1 MHQSIEVVLL
11 NETVGTLK
19 LMGKD
24 TFTDVLATKIREIP
38 FSKAGLLYESRP
50 FPFVSLADL
59 F

>member
-1 MHQSIEVVLL
+1 MHQSFEVVLL

-38 FSKAGLLYESRP
+38 FSKAGLL
-50 FPFVSLADL
+50 
-59 F
+59 